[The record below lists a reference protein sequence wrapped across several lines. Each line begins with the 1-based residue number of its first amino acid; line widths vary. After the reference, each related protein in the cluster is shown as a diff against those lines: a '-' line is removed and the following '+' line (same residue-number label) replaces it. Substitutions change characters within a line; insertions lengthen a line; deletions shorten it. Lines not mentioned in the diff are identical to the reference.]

1 MSRLLL
7 RQVHVIDPG
16 GPAHGQDVD
25 VLVEGGR
32 VMRIG
37 QRLAK
42 GDALEVRRAGL
53 HASPGWIDL
62 RAHFREPG
70 EETKEGVTNGL
81 DAAAAGGFT
90 AVAVLPSTRPVI
102 DDSSRVEHLLRRS
115 EGHAV
120 RLMPLGAL
128 SKGLSGRQLAELYD
142 MHRAGAVAFTDDQ
155 EPLRDPRLLL
165 LALQYVSVFGG
176 TVITYPQDPDLLGQG
191 QMHEGPLSARLG
203 MRGVA
208 PLAEQV
214 RLGRDIALLEYTGS
228 RLHAATVSTME
239 GVALVRAAK
248 AKGLAITASVA
259 AHHLLLDDGCLRGFD
274 TVYKVMPPLRDAATI
289 EALRDGVKD
298 GTIDTIVSDHRPED
312 IEHKKVEFGQ
322 AAFGMGGIETAFAV
336 ANTALKGHMSLRR
349 IIERFTH
356 GPRKALGLPVQHIAE
371 GALTDLTLFDPEFS
385 WTYEKA
391 TAVSR
396 ADNSPFF
403 GQQLTGRPLG
413 IVRGGRHH
421 WSPALQEVAV

>member
-16 GPAHGQDVD
+16 GPVHGQDVD
-25 VLVEGGR
+25 VLVEDGR
-32 VMRIG
+32 VTRIG
-37 QRLAK
+37 QRLPK
-42 GDALEVRRAGL
+42 GEAFEIRRTGL
-53 HASPGWIDL
+53 HASPGWVDL

-70 EETKEGVTNGL
+70 EETKEGLTNGL

-90 AVAVLPSTRPVI
+90 SVAVLPSTHPVI

-115 EGHAV
+115 EGHLV
-120 RLMPLGAL
+120 RLLPLGAL
-128 SKGLSGRQLAELYD
+128 SKGLQGQQLAELYD

-155 EPLRDPRLLL
+155 EPLRNPRLLL
-165 LALQYVSVFGG
+165 LALQYAGVFGG
-176 TVITYPQDPDLLGQG
+176 TVITFPQDPDLLGRG

-214 RLGRDIALLEYTGS
+214 RLGRDIALLEYTAS
-228 RLHAATVSTME
+228 RLHAATISTAE

-248 AKGLAITASVA
+248 SKGLAVTASVA

-322 AAFGMGGIETAFAV
+322 AAFGMSGIETAFAV

-371 GALTDLTLFDPEFS
+371 GSAAELTLFDPEES

-391 TAVSR
+391 AAVSR

-413 IVRGGRHH
+413 IVRGGRHQ
-421 WSPALQEVAV
+421 WSPALQETSV